1 VFSPGSDDA
10 SGASS
15 GTIQV
20 AKAAKVSG
28 AKAPK
33 GKAGKVAKPR
43 TGLADF
49 VTLMICIACTVW
61 AFKAIIALSSQS
73 F

>member
-1 VFSPGSDDA
+1 
-10 SGASS
+10 
-15 GTIQV
+15 V
-20 AKAAKVSG
+20 AKAAAAKANG
-28 AKAPK
+28 AKAPAGVAPSK

-43 TGLADF
+43 TGFADF
-49 VTLMICIACTVW
+49 VTLMICVGSTVW